1 MHCLMKRYITAT
13 FLLLTVVLQ
22 TTAQALTDRYTR
34 QRPLVITCHWDT
46 PPYEFLNDDGLPAGI
61 NVDII
66 GHVMKKLDIPCIFIM
81 KDWGI
86 AKNIFETG
94 EADLILSDDRSFHN
108 TSYCVSEEVLNY
120 QRSQDGAVSEV
131 HFISR
136 DRQLIDQI
144 DDQYQRMKQNGE
156 LAIIQDHWQKPGQRQ
171 TDSTSMI
178 LSIAGAIL
186 LFTVILYLFDF
197 LSKRYVEKV
206 TRYTIDLNG
215 MITKALHM
223 GNYDV
228 MVYEIAKNHF
238 YNQYGTI
245 LPKEGCPLEEYVQRI
260 HPDQREEF
268 THKLK
273 NLIEGRER
281 HFELNKR
288 WNKGTELSPHYLNFQ
303 GHAICELDNNGQPA
317 YIINAVNDVT
327 REMQIYEATRDIEH
341 RYEAILNDPFIAM
354 SFYDSRGILID
365 HNEAMKNLLHGIDSS
380 LFKEISRPQDREDM
394 RVTRHLYYPEY
405 GIDKYIECHIK
416 ALYNAKGEVANFL
429 VTTNE
434 QKVTS

>member
-1 MHCLMKRYITAT
+1 
-13 FLLLTVVLQ
+13 
-22 TTAQALTDRYTR
+22 
-34 QRPLVITCHWDT
+34 
-46 PPYEFLNDDGLPAGI
+46 
-61 NVDII
+61 
-66 GHVMKKLDIPCIFIM
+66 
-81 KDWGI
+81 
-86 AKNIFETG
+86 
-94 EADLILSDDRSFHN
+94 
-108 TSYCVSEEVLNY
+108 
-120 QRSQDGAVSEV
+120 
-131 HFISR
+131 
-136 DRQLIDQI
+136 
-144 DDQYQRMKQNGE
+144 
-156 LAIIQDHWQKPGQRQ
+156 
-171 TDSTSMI
+171 MI
-178 LSIAGAIL
+178 LSIAGALL

-206 TRYTIDLNG
+206 TRYSIDLNG

>member
-1 MHCLMKRYITAT
+1 MKRYITAT

-327 REMQIYEATRDIEH
+327 REMQIYEATI
-341 RYEAILNDPFIAM
+341 M
-354 SFYDSRGILID
+354 
-365 HNEAMKNLLHGIDSS
+365 
-380 LFKEISRPQDREDM
+380 RP
-394 RVTRHLYYPEY
+394 
-405 GIDKYIECHIK
+405 
-416 ALYNAKGEVANFL
+416 
-429 VTTNE
+429 
-434 QKVTS
+434 